1 MIASHDLAKRRITG
15 TFDLT
20 APSTALDDFIKA
32 FDLKAIRVGSL
43 LTVLHN

>member
-1 MIASHDLAKRRITG
+1 MIASSDLAERRITG
-15 TFDLT
+15 TFDLS

-32 FDLKAIRVGSL
+32 FELKAVRVGSL